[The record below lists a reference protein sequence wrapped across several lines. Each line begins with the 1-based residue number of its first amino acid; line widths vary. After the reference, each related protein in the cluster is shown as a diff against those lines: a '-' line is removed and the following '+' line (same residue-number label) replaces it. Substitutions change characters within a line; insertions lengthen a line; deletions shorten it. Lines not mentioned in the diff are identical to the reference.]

1 MTSIEQEASEWA
13 PFSDLVSTPED
24 RRNLAMFLVG
34 LATGPHDMDD
44 VITAALAQLAGRL
57 DDPKERQR
65 RFEEL
70 VTAFRGECDALPR
83 ELDRARARVDAAV
96 VNLCEVAS

>member
-1 MTSIEQEASEWA
+1 MTSTKQQASEWA
-13 PFSDLVSTPED
+13 PFSDLVATPED

-44 VITAALAQLAGRL
+44 VITAALAQLAGHL
-57 DDPKERQR
+57 DDPEERRR

-70 VTAFRGECDALPR
+70 VTAFREECAAR
-83 ELDRARARVDAAV
+83 GRKWARACARVVVAV
-96 VNLCEVAS
+96 ANLCEVAG